1 VASSSWHPYG
11 PDQQFGRQA
20 AADEEQAEAA
30 LDQLENGRQ
39 EVPRAANKA
48 TPDKAIPDRAT
59 PNKATPNKATPDRTG
74 RAQGTE
80 PTFTQGAWGE
90 QRVPPDQ
97 DVAAG
102 QEEAVEQG
110 LPAEPVRA
118 QGPLKV
124 APEAGDVVRVQ
135 GEVDASTAPELRELL
150 EKVVAPDRQRV
161 VLDVQDLDLKDWTGL
176 GVLVNGRQRL
186 REQGGEMVLRSP
198 TPKTASLLE
207 ASGLQRLFTVEAEKV
222 EEK

>member
-30 LDQLENGRQ
+30 LDQLENGRR

-48 TPDKAIPDRAT
+48 TPDKATPDRAI
-59 PNKATPNKATPDRTG
+59 PDGTG
-74 RAQGTE
+74 RTQGTE
-80 PTFTQGAWGE
+80 PTFTQGARGE
-90 QRVPPDQ
+90 QRVPADQ
-97 DVAAG
+97 EVAAG
-102 QEEAVEQG
+102 QEEAVEQE